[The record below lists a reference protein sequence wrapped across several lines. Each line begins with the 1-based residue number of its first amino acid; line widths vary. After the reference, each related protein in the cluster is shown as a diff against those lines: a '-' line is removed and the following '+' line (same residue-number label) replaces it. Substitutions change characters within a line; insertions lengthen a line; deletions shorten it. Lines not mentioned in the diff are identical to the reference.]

1 MHLKEESKNDS
12 PCDVHRLSMSI
23 FGFVS
28 NRMIFPNHL
37 RQQHQVL
44 NLVLDTSPLEADRMQ
59 RMSFVTVNS
68 TIGMKIYTFF

>member
-12 PCDVHRLSMSI
+12 FCDVYRLLMSI

-28 NRMIFPNHL
+28 NRMIFPNYF

-44 NLVLDTSPLEADRMQ
+44 NVVLDTSPLEADRMQ
-59 RMSFVTVNS
+59 WMSFVNVNF
-68 TIGMKIYTFF
+68 TIEMKIYTFL